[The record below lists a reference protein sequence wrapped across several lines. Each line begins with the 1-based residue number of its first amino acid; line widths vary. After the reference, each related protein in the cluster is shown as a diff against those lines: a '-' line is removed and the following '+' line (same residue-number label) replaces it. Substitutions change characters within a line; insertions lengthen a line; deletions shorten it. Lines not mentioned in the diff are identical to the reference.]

1 MGEFFNKED
10 FYEPASLLQHMK
22 IQHLGFFLVVISD
35 LGDCELFQEHFHL
48 ITGFFEGVVLLLQHV
63 SSVLLLLLTLV
74 VLLLL
79 LNPDKFL
86 LSFGEAWYLTS
97 YRSPAVHSAEVLA
110 RLVVCCQRNEH
121 RGSYGIPFPSS
132 AVLS

>member
-1 MGEFFNKED
+1 MGEVFNKED
-10 FYEPASLLQHMK
+10 FFESASLLQHMK
-22 IQHLGFFLVVISD
+22 IQHLGFVLVD

-86 LSFGEAWYLTS
+86 LSFEQAWYLTS

>member
-1 MGEFFNKED
+1 MGEVFNKED

-22 IQHLGFFLVVISD
+22 IQHLGFVLVVIPD

-79 LNPDKFL
+79 LNPDVVKIQVVLLIKDLFL
-86 LSFGEAWYLTS
+86 PHT
-97 YRSPAVHSAEVLA
+97 EV
-110 RLVVCCQRNEH
+110 E
-121 RGSYGIPFPSS
+121 
-132 AVLS
+132 

>member
-1 MGEFFNKED
+1 MGKVFNKEN

-22 IQHLGFFLVVISD
+22 IQHLGFVLVD

-79 LNPDKFL
+79 LNPEKFL
-86 LSFGEAWYLTS
+86 SFEQAWYLTS